1 MVCGNRR
8 LASDTKPEWGRR
20 SPEAASSLRTSLA
33 PFAPAH
39 GRFQHQFAA
48 TAFSDNGV
56 RVNFKADGGGKR
68 TFARRHL
75 VDLMHEAEENGEG
88 SKWSVLG
95 DFFRAS
101 DLR

>member
-8 LASDTKPEWGRR
+8 RASDTKPGVGQAE
-20 SPEAASSLRTSLA
+20 SAAASSLDMSLPHSLA
-33 PFAPAH
+33 H
-39 GRFQHQFAA
+39 GMFQSQFAA

-68 TFARRHL
+68 TFARRHV
-75 VDLMHEAEENGEG
+75 VDLMDDAEENDEG
-88 SKWSVLG
+88 SKRSVLG